1 MKRVTMSK
9 SKPTNKEIQKAFEIF
24 KMECLKWQQRYHLN
38 DYYLNFELEDMEEG
52 AQGFIKADSTNRCAT
67 IVLSKNL
74 ESKFLSEYEVKQT
87 AFHEMTHLL
96 LTELRDVAHTRWASP
111 NEFYKAE
118 EAVIRRL
125 EKTLFDTEWN
135 GGKAS

>member
-1 MKRVTMSK
+1 MSK
-9 SKPTNKEIQKAFEIF
+9 SKSNSKEIQKAFDTF
-24 KMECLKWQQRYHLN
+24 QSECLRWQQLYHLN
-38 DYYLNFELEDMEEG
+38 DYYLSFELREMDPGE
-52 AQGFIKADSTNRCAT
+52 QGFINADSTNRCAT
-67 IVLSKNL
+67 IVLSKSI
-74 ESKFLSEYEVKQT
+74 EGKFLTEYEVKQT

-125 EKTLFDTEWN
+125 EKAVFDREWN